1 VGGGSVTVRVLD
13 EGPGVP
19 LGQRGT
25 IFEPFQR
32 GPRARGRRNGGGAG
46 LGLAI
51 CKGFVEANGG
61 RIHLQANPSGH
72 GAAFAISLPL
82 VAQPTARARP

>member
-1 VGGGSVTVRVLD
+1 MVTVRVLD

-19 LGQRGT
+19 AAQRT
-25 IFEPFQR
+25 RIFEPFQR
-32 GPRARGRRNGGGAG
+32 GEGGRDTVGRGAG

-61 RIHLQANPSGH
+61 RILHQPNPLGRGS
-72 GAAFAISLPL
+72 AFAVSLPL
-82 VAQPTARARP
+82 VAQPAALP